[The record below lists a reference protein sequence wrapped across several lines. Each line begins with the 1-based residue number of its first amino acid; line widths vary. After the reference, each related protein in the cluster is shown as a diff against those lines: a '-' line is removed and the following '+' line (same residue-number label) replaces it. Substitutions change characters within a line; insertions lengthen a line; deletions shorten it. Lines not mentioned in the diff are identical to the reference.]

1 MPGLPDTGRA
11 LLARPLRP
19 VVLVLRADWTQRTR
33 QALCLAAWLAAWL
46 LCTLPPPAL
55 QATQSPSAARLVLS
69 GGLWLLFA
77 IASVELILAF
87 VERDPSAAR
96 LRRALRF
103 SPVIGLVAAI
113 VAATLS
119 PSIRFEESGYVA
131 TAIVAAVIVGAAA
144 TQARPDLPTVVF
156 VLGWTLHAIGIVARV
171 DVAPSIADDLLDVR
185 TGALAFAVLALTI
198 VGRVAY
204 VERQRRLQTQR
215 NLIEAARKYRHVY
228 YSVPVALLSV
238 DPAGQVQRWNDL
250 AGQLFRA
257 ELRQGRVNT
266 LAALLGDERAEALLA
281 QTAAQGRYS
290 NEVRV
295 TTEDGAQRIVDVD
308 ALLAGDA
315 VEISF
320 VDVTERTQLARTLEH
335 MAYHDPLTERLNLHG
350 LEREIQRVS
359 ELVAQGAQASLFY
372 VDLHRFKAVN
382 DVFGHAA
389 GNSLVAEVGRRIERS
404 VPDTARIARLG
415 GDEFL
420 VVLPGCPLAWART
433 AAQNALSAIV
443 DTAYEVDGK
452 RIRVMA
458 STGVVEF
465 APDMSAAEL
474 IAYAGAACR
483 DARRNHGGG
492 LVAAEPS
499 DEHLARYRAEVDLG
513 QRLRTSLPVERI
525 AIFAQP
531 IVPLRRPGAEHRSM
545 SYEVLLRERDERGQI
560 LPPGRLIAAAE
571 RHGAMRRIDWHMLE
585 STLRHLDGNREH
597 AECVDFFT
605 VNLSGISLNDERFLA
620 DAHVLL
626 RDCPEVAPRICLEIT
641 ESIAMFDVRGTR
653 RFVEKMRSLDVRIA
667 LDDFGAGYS
676 SFAYLREL
684 PASLVKID
692 GQFMPGIDR
701 QPRNQ
706 VIVSGIR
713 RLAEELGMACV
724 AEWVEDVNAIEF
736 LLRVDMDYAQGFV
749 LGKPEPI
756 GHWLD
761 RPVDLAPL
769 EAARAQLAAVRAH
782 LADARPAQARAARDA
797 APTERTPRRVDA
809 AASPIQVGTT

>member
-1 MPGLPDTGRA
+1 MALGDMPELPDTGRTV
-11 LLARPLRP
+11 LARPFRP
-19 VVLVLRADWTQRTR
+19 FVLAVRADWTQRTR

-46 LCTLPPPAL
+46 LCTLPPPLL
-55 QATQSPSAARLVLS
+55 QVTPSLSATGAVLSAA
-69 GGLWLLFA
+69 LWILFA
-77 IASVELILAF
+77 VASIELILAF
-87 VERDPSAAR
+87 VERDPGAAR
-96 LRRALRF
+96 LRRALR
-103 SPVIGLVAAI
+103 
-113 VAATLS
+113 LS
-119 PSIRFEESGYVA
+119 PAFGLAMAIGAAFSSPSFRFVEAGYVA
-131 TAIVAAVIVGAAA
+131 TAIVAAVVVAAAA
-144 TQARPDLPTVVF
+144 TQARPDLPMVVF
-156 VLGWTLHAIGIVARV
+156 VFGWVLHAVGIVARD
-171 DVAPSIADDLLDVR
+171 DVAGPAIADGLLDVR
-185 TGALAFAVLALTI
+185 SGALAFAVLALAI

-204 VERQRRLQTQR
+204 VERERRLQTQR
-215 NLIEAARKYRHVY
+215 NLLDAARKYRHVY

-238 DPAGQVQRWNDL
+238 DTAGQVQRWNDL

-257 ELRQGRVNT
+257 ELKQGRVNT
-266 LAALLGDERAEALLA
+266 LTALLGVDRAEALLA
-281 QTAAQGRYS
+281 HTVAHGRYS
-290 NEVRV
+290 NEVLV
-295 TTEDGAQRIVDVD
+295 AAEVGEQRIVDVD

-315 VEISF
+315 IEISF

-359 ELVAQGAQASLFY
+359 ELVARGAQASLFY

-389 GNSLVAEVGRRIERS
+389 GNALVVEVARRIERS
-404 VPDTARIARLG
+404 VPDAARIARLG

-433 AAQNALSAIV
+433 AAQNALSEIV
-443 DTAYEVDGK
+443 DTAYEIDGK
-452 RIRVMA
+452 RIRIMA

-474 IAYAGAACR
+474 IAYANAACR
-483 DARRNHGGG
+483 DARRNHGSG
-492 LVAAEPS
+492 LVAAES
-499 DEHLARYRAEVDLG
+499 SGEHLQRYRAEVDLG

-525 AIFAQP
+525 AVFAQP
-531 IVPLRRPGAEHRSM
+531 VVPLRRPGAEHDAM
-545 SYEVLLRERDERGQI
+545 SYEVLLRERNERGEI
-560 LPPGRLIAAAE
+560 LPPARLIAAAE

-585 STLRHLDGNREH
+585 CTLRHLDENRDY
-597 AECVDFFT
+597 AQRVDFFT

-692 GQFMPGIDR
+692 GQFMQGIDR

-724 AEWVEDVNAIEF
+724 AEWVEDVAAIEF

-749 LGKPEPI
+749 LGRPRPI
-756 GHWLD
+756 ADWLNE
-761 RPVDLAPL
+761 RIDLRPL
-769 EAARAQLAAVRAH
+769 ELARARLAG
-782 LADARPAQARAARDA
+782 ARSASVHALRDA
-797 APTERTPRRVDA
+797 SPA
-809 AASPIQVGTT
+809 AGALRSVCPVSPIQVISS